1 VERIA
6 MTDTESTQPEDS
18 SALEDVS
25 APDSEQRRANLA
37 AAIADVEAGVRAET
51 YDTDGENTEQ

>member
-1 VERIA
+1 
-6 MTDTESTQPEDS
+6 MTDTEPTQPEDN
-18 SALEDVS
+18 SAPEDVS
-25 APDSEQRRANLA
+25 APDSEERRANLA